1 MRSAGPVA
9 LLSPMSLV
17 VPVGAV
23 GFVAAMGSVGPVR
36 PVSPV
41 DPVGS
46 SMWVSYIEEK
56 RNEVVAVEIRSS
68 AQGRVEDSY
77 RQTYVSGEL

>member
-1 MRSAGPVA
+1 MGPVG
-9 LLSPMSLV
+9 LV
-17 VPVGAV
+17 SV
-23 GFVAAMGSVGPVR
+23 VGPVFS
-36 PVSPV
+36 VSPV

>member
-1 MRSAGPVA
+1 MGPV
-9 LLSPMSLV
+9 S
-17 VPVGAV
+17 
-23 GFVAAMGSVGPVR
+23 SVGPVGLVSVVG
-36 PVSPV
+36 PVFSVSPV

-46 SMWVSYIEEK
+46 SMWVSYVEEK

-68 AQGRVEDSY
+68 AQERVEDSY